1 MTTTLKNIKSLN
13 VFRIIVVLLIF
24 VFTTNLSIAQESKG
38 EKNVAV
44 TGIFNSGTFMENQTV
59 VVLPKNTF
67 EVVINHRFGK
77 IGDGLKELFG
87 IYSPSNIRFGV
98 NYGITDKF
106 QVGLGTTKYN
116 KIQDLNYKYSI
127 FEQTTNNKIPVS
139 VVYFG
144 TLSYDAR
151 EKETAFGY
159 DNYSFSHRFS
169 YFNEIMVSKK
179 FCEFFSLQLAATH
192 THLNV
197 VESAS
202 EVKADA
208 LRRNDQF
215 GMSALGKLN
224 ITPTIAFTFEYDKN
238 FSLIT
243 KKETDKFKEVK
254 PNFSFGIENATA
266 AHSFQLFISTA
277 ESIDYARN
285 MAYNQ
290 NPFTSKGL
298 MIGFNITRVFYK

>member
-1 MTTTLKNIKSLN
+1 MTTIKKMSQNMYLTC
-13 VFRIIVVLLIF
+13 ILSVVIF
-24 VFTTNLSIAQESKG
+24 TVFTSNFTFAQESTP
-38 EKNVAV
+38 EKNVIT
-44 TGIFNSGTFMENQTV
+44 TGVFNSGTFIENQTT
-59 VVLPKNTF
+59 VVLPKHTF
-67 EVVINHRFGK
+67 ECVINHRFGK
-77 IGDGLKELFG
+77 IGDGFKELFG
-87 IYSPSNIRFGV
+87 IYSPSNIRFAL
-98 NYGITDKF
+98 NYGITDKL

-127 FEQTTNNKIPVS
+127 VEQTTNNKIPVS

-144 TLSYDAR
+144 SISLDAR
-151 EKETAFGY
+151 EEATSFGY
-159 DNYSFSHRFS
+159 ENYSFSHRLS
-169 YFNEIMVSKK
+169 YFNEIMISRK
-179 FCEFFSLQLAATH
+179 FCDFFSLQVAATH
-192 THLNV
+192 THLNI

-202 EVKADA
+202 EVIADP

-243 KKETDKFKEVK
+243 KKVSDKFQEVK
-254 PNFSFGIENATA
+254 PNFAFGIENSTA
-266 AHSFQLFISTA
+266 AHSFQLFITTA
-277 ESIDYARN
+277 EAIDYSRN

-298 MIGFNITRVFYK
+298 MIGFNITRVFY